1 MSFHIVSI
9 DAPQCS
15 LSCKDGQLVCRVE
28 GEPVRSLPL
37 EDVASIIITSF
48 SASLHS
54 HLLLE
59 AARHGVALILCESFK
74 PASILLPANRSTDT
88 LLTRAVL
95 SLPEK
100 ARAAMWQKTV
110 DAKCANQLSL
120 IEHIAPEDASLP
132 SLRGTAL
139 GRKPH
144 KEAVCAKVFW
154 GAFGR
159 ACGLGGNKE
168 GRKAGQEDAGFPPS
182 GLPDSHDGFT
192 RERDLP
198 GLNAL
203 LNYGYAVLLSTV
215 LQKLFAVGLD
225 PTFGLSHATRER
237 STPLAYDIMEP
248 FRPCV
253 DWRVFQWVRQS
264 RAEVQSVSPPAPLEV
279 TKEFRKWVT
288 QFPLTRV
295 EWGDLSLSVEGC
307 VEGVVRTFRR
317 AVMEAKPSVYRPWI
331 QKSTKWAG

>member
-15 LSCKDGQLVCRVE
+15 LSCKDGQLVCCVE
-28 GEPVRSLPL
+28 GEPVKSIPL

-59 AARHGVALILCESFK
+59 AARHGVALILCEAFK

-100 ARAAMWQKTV
+100 ARLAMWQKTI

-120 IEHIAPEDASLP
+120 IEHIAPEDAAL
-132 SLRGTAL
+132 LAMRGAAL
-139 GRKPH
+139 GKKPH

-154 GAFGR
+154 GVWGR
-159 ACGLGGNKE
+159 AAGGDE
-168 GRKAGQEDAGFPPS
+168 
-182 GLPDSHDGFT
+182 FT
-192 RERDLP
+192 RERAEP
-198 GLNAL
+198 GLNSL

-237 STPLAYDIMEP
+237 ATPLAYDIMEP

-253 DWRVFQWVRQS
+253 DWRVFQWVKNQQQTGEAAAAS
-264 RAEVQSVSPPAPLEV
+264 QLSALNPQQWNA
-279 TKEFRKWVT
+279 FRKWVT
-288 QFPLTRV
+288 QFPLVRV
-295 EWGDLSLSVEGC
+295 EWGDLALSVEGV

-317 AVMEAKPSVYRPWI
+317 AVMEAKPALYRPWI
-331 QKSTKWAG
+331 QRNTKWAGC

>member
-59 AARHGVALILCESFK
+59 AARHGVALILCEAFK

-95 SLPEK
+95 SLPDK
-100 ARAAMWQKTV
+100 ARLAMWQKTV

-120 IEHIAPEDASLP
+120 VEHISPGDSALP
-132 SLRGTAL
+132 ALRGAAM
-139 GRKPH
+139 GKKPH

-154 GAFGR
+154 GVFGR
-159 ACGLGGNKE
+159 ACEGGARVPPGAV
-168 GRKAGQEDAGFPPS
+168 GRDAEAA
-182 GLPDSHDGFT
+182 FT
-192 RERDLP
+192 RERELP

-253 DWRVFQWVRQS
+253 DWRVFQWIRNGG
-264 RAEVQSVSPPAPLEV
+264 ALEV

-288 QFPLTRV
+288 QFPLARV
-295 EWGDLSLSVEGC
+295 EWGDLALSVEGV

-317 AVMEAKPSVYRPWI
+317 AIMENKPAIYRPWI
-331 QKSTKWAG
+331 QRNTKWAG

>member
-1 MSFHIVSI
+1 VSFHIVSI

-59 AARHGVALILCESFK
+59 AARHGVALILCEAFK

-132 SLRGTAL
+132 ALRRTAM
-139 GRKPH
+139 GKQPH

-159 ACGLGGNKE
+159 ACELGDAQE
-168 GRKAGQEDAGFPPS
+168 GRKAGTEDADFQPS
-182 GLPDSHDGFT
+182 SLSNSQESFT
-192 RERDLP
+192 RERSLP

-253 DWRVFQWVRQS
+253 DWRVFQWVKNSQLS
-264 RAEVQSVSPPAPLEV
+264 TPTSQLEV
-279 TKEFRKWVT
+279 SKDFRKWVT
-288 QFPLTRV
+288 QFPLARV
-295 EWGDLSLSVEGC
+295 EWGDLALSVEGC

-317 AVMEAKPSVYRPWI
+317 AVMEAKPAIYRPWI
-331 QKSTKWAG
+331 QRSTKWAG

>member
-1 MSFHIVSI
+1 MFVRMYRDIRGLGKPRSYFGFMSYHIVSI

-15 LSCKDGQLVCRVE
+15 LSCKDGQLVCRVD
-28 GEPVRSLPL
+28 GEPVRSIPL

-74 PASILLPANRSTDT
+74 PVSILLPANRNTDT

-95 SLPEK
+95 ALSEK
-100 ARAAMWQKTV
+100 SRLAMWQKTI

-120 IEHIAPEDASLP
+120 VEHIAPGDSALP
-132 SLRGTAL
+132 ALRRTAQ
-139 GRKPH
+139 GKKPH
-144 KEAVCAKVFW
+144 TEAVCAKLFW
-154 GAFGR
+154 SVWGR
-159 ACGLGGNKE
+159 AAE
-168 GRKAGQEDAGFPPS
+168 S
-182 GLPDSHDGFT
+182 DSFT
-192 RERDLP
+192 RERSQP

-253 DWRVFQWVRQS
+253 DWRVFQWVQQR
-264 RAEVQSVSPPAPLEV
+264 RTDVQSAAPDAPLEV

-288 QFPLTRV
+288 TFPLVRV
-295 EWGDLSLSVEGC
+295 EWEAFSLSLEG
-307 VEGVVRTFRR
+307 VIEGVVRTFRR
-317 AVMEAKPSVYRPWI
+317 AVMEQKPAVYRPWI
-331 QKSTKWAG
+331 QRNTKWAGS